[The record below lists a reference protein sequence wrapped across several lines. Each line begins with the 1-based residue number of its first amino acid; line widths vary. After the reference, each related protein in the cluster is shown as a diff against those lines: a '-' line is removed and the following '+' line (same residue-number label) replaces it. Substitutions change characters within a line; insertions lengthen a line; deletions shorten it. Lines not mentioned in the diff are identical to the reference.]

1 MSSNSTLKPK
11 VQLNI
16 NEFSNLIALLSF
28 LRIQRGVMVSFFLL
42 VNNKSAEGIR

>member
-28 LRIQRGVMVSFFLL
+28 LKIQK
-42 VNNKSAEGIR
+42 KSNGAIFSIGK